1 MTSTNLAKYG
11 IKELHWWYRIS
22 NGFNQYQDI
31 ETRNKAFRHVSRM
44 LLIYKGRVSDKVI
57 IKAFHIVQS
66 YFNDYCKQ
74 YNHEDLMFKV
84 VC

>member
-11 IKELHWWYRIS
+11 IKELHWWYRITNS
-22 NGFNQYQDI
+22 FNQYHDI
-31 ETRNKAFRHVSRM
+31 EGRNKAFCHVSKM
-44 LLIYKGRVSDKVI
+44 LLIYKDRVSDQVI

-74 YNHEDLMFKV
+74 YNREYLMFKV
-84 VC
+84 VA